1 MSIIELIYQI
11 QEASG
16 IYKEVDMRLFSS
28 ISNSITGA
36 KLHNKRYTFS
46 QEEIAVIYL
55 HEKFGLPFSICNVL
69 GINDSKIL
77 EFKRKYRKEDI
88 RDAEERLNTFLLY
101 DKDKEFIEE
110 YNKLLQSFKM
120 VRTMRTSHPFSYVQ
134 ITLYNLLMK
143 KQMKKQNKSF
153 ILKDHRYGISDST
166 SRAIQKDIKK
176 ALSWI

>member
-1 MSIIELIYQI
+1 MSITELIYQI

-16 IYKEVDMRLFSS
+16 IYKEVDMGLLSS
-28 ISNSITGA
+28 ITNSITEA

-46 QEEIAVIYL
+46 QEEISVIYL

-69 GINDSKIL
+69 GISQTQIL
-77 EFKRKYRKEDI
+77 DFMRKYRKDDI
-88 RDAEERLNTFLLY
+88 RDAEERLNAFLLY

-110 YNKLLQSFKM
+110 YNKSLQSLKN
-120 VRTMRTSHPFSYVQ
+120 TTSHTFSHVQ
-134 ITLYNLLMK
+134 ITLYNLLL
-143 KQMKKQNKSF
+143 KKQNKSF
-153 ILKDHRYGISDST
+153 ILKDHRYGISDLT